1 MKAVVIGA
9 TGATGKVLVR
19 QLLADDDYD
28 FVEIFVRNDWDI
40 QHPKLICYVVD
51 FENIEQW
58 KHLIEGDVAFSCLGT
73 TLKDA
78 GSREKQWH
86 IEYDY
91 VIQFA
96 QYCRAQGVRSFV
108 VLSSKGASER
118 SKIFYLK
125 LKGMIEH
132 AILSLHFENTIIV
145 RPSTLLRPNSTR
157 KGEKFSIKLIRFLNR
172 LGLYKSFRPVSVF
185 DVAKCMRK
193 ESKQLT
199 YRVSV
204 IENTDI

>member
-1 MKAVVIGA
+1 MRAVIIGA

-19 QLLADDDYD
+19 QLLADDDFS
-28 FVEIFVRNDWDI
+28 FVEIFVRNEWDI
-40 QHPKLICYVVD
+40 QHPKLICHVVN
-51 FENIEQW
+51 FEKIEQW

-78 GSREKQWH
+78 GCKDKQWH

-96 QYCRAQGVRSFV
+96 QYCKANGIKSFI

-125 LKGMIEH
+125 LKGMIERS
-132 AILSLHFENTIIV
+132 ILSLHFDNTIIV
-145 RPSTLLRPNSTR
+145 RPSSMIRPNSNR
-157 KGEKFSIKLIRFLNR
+157 KGEKFSIKLLRFLNR
-172 LGLYKSFRPVSVF
+172 IGVYRSYAPVSVF
-185 DVAKCMRK
+185 DVAKRMRL

-204 IENTDI
+204 IENSEI

>member
-1 MKAVVIGA
+1 MRAVIIGA

-19 QLLADDDYD
+19 QLLADDDFS
-28 FVEIFVRNDWDI
+28 FVEIFVRNEWDI
-40 QHPKLICYVVD
+40 QHPKLICHVVN
-51 FENIEQW
+51 FEKIEEW
-58 KHLIEGDVAFSCLGT
+58 KHLIEGDVAYSCLGT

-78 GSREKQWH
+78 GSKERQWH

-96 QYCRAQGVRSFV
+96 QYCKANKIKSFV

-125 LKGMIEH
+125 LKGMIERS
-132 AILSLHFENTIIV
+132 ILSLHFDNTIIV
-145 RPSTLLRPNSTR
+145 RPSTLLRPNSNR
-157 KGEKFSIKLIRFLNR
+157 KGEKFSIKLIQFLNR
-172 LGLYKSFRPVSVF
+172 MGLYKSYKPVSVF
-185 DVAKCMRK
+185 DVAKRMRK

-204 IENTDI
+204 IENSEI

>member
-1 MKAVVIGA
+1 MRAVIIGA

-19 QLLADDDYD
+19 QLLADDDFS
-28 FVEIFVRNDWDI
+28 FVEIFVRNEWDI
-40 QHPKLICYVVD
+40 QHPKLICHVVN
-51 FENIEQW
+51 FEKIEEW

-78 GSREKQWH
+78 GSKEKQWH

-96 QYCRAQGVRSFV
+96 QYCKANGIKSFI
-108 VLSSKGASER
+108 VLSSKSASER

-125 LKGMIEH
+125 LKGMIERS
-132 AILSLHFENTIIV
+132 ILSLHFDNTIIV
-145 RPSTLLRPNSTR
+145 RPSSMIRPNSNR
-157 KGEKFSIKLIRFLNR
+157 KGEKFSIKLLRFLNR
-172 LGLYKSFRPVSVF
+172 IGLYRSYKPVSVF
-185 DVAKCMRK
+185 DVAKKMRL
-193 ESKQLT
+193 ESKQFT

-204 IENTDI
+204 IENSEI